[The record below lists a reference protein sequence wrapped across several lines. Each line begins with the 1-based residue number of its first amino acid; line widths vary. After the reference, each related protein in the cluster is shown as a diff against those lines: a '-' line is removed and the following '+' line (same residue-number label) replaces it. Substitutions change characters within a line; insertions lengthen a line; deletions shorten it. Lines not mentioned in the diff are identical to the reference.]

1 MHFLEQKL
9 VNVFTH
15 IEGSC
20 LDQTF
25 VRDDQKMNRYSI
37 KVAGKYYSDHKAIS
51 LTIEE

>member
-1 MHFLEQKL
+1 MFL
-9 VNVFTH
+9 
-15 IEGSC
+15 EGSC

-25 VRDDQKMNRYSI
+25 VRDDKKRSGYSM

>member
-1 MHFLEQKL
+1 MFL
-9 VNVFTH
+9 
-15 IEGSC
+15 EGSC